1 MAAIPPAAPAV
12 AAAAAHAA
20 AAPPGAWP
28 TTPMEVALF
37 WIGFQVQ
44 DEVTRIIAQL
54 GASLSD
60 LVDYSTDDISALG
73 KSMAGINP
81 TRDRIHF
88 GMLRTAQLKAM
99 VNWAKDFDRRNEL
112 PSLDDFGDR
121 QLFLAEL
128 RTADKRARIRRDLAS
143 GSESRAKEASP
154 GKLKNEKS
162 WNTWEQAFLT
172 QLSILIGVNGV
183 PLSYVVREDVTP
195 DPTTVFSTFV
205 EETVAKARLH
215 GPEFEAD
222 TLQVHQLIRSY
233 TIGENAAQWLREI
246 AKFHDGRRDMEALR
260 AHYGEGNNSRQIAT
274 AQQLQSTLHYKGKKA
289 LEFGIYLDKVKEMFN
304 IFSDC
309 GEPFTEAA
317 KLRYLWDTIESPA
330 LIPTIESLK
339 AQLGQNPSAWT
350 FVSAANHLASQIKP
364 VKTGRQLSSVNAS
377 DGLPLKKD
385 GSPMELYPSSQ
396 IWNTLTSAEK
406 KKIFAARRKAGNP
419 GKSGGRGSGSSRG
432 KKESHPK
439 FKDLTKMV
447 KTQAKQIAAL
457 TGKKRSEAV
466 SSDSDTGSVASGGHN
481 AGDSF
486 GGRESKQK
494 KKTSVSFSKK
504 TKST

>member
-1 MAAIPPAAPAV
+1 
-12 AAAAAHAA
+12 
-20 AAPPGAWP
+20 
-28 TTPMEVALF
+28 MEVALF
-37 WIGFQVQ
+37 WIGFRNQ
-44 DEVTRIIAQL
+44 DEVTRILAQL
-54 GASLSD
+54 GTNVPD
-60 LVDYSTDDISALG
+60 LLDYTTEDISALE
-73 KSMAGINP
+73 KSMAGLTP

-88 GMLRTAQLKAM
+88 GMLRTAQLKAL
-99 VNWAKDFDRRNEL
+99 VHWAKDFDRINEI
-112 PSLDDFGDR
+112 PSLDHLHDR
-121 QLFLAEL
+121 GFFRLEL
-128 RTADKRARIRRDLAS
+128 RTADKRARIRRELAS
-143 GSESRAKEASP
+143 GSESRAREASP

-195 DPTTVFSTFV
+195 DPTIEYSTFS

-215 GPEFEAD
+215 GPDFEAD

-233 TIGENAAQWLREI
+233 TIGENAAQWLKEI
-246 AKFHDGRRDMEALR
+246 AKHHDGRRDMQALR
-260 AHYGEGNNSRQIAT
+260 AHYRGEGNNSRQIAT
-274 AQQLQSTLHYKGKKA
+274 AQQLQSTLHYKGEKA

-339 AQLGQNPSAWT
+339 AQLGQNPTAWT

-364 VKTGRQLSSVNAS
+364 AKTGRQLSSVTAS

-419 GKSGGRGSGSSRG
+419 GKSGGRGTGSSRG
-432 KKESHPK
+432 KKEPRSS

-494 KKTSVSFSKK
+494 KKASVSFSKK